1 MSPGALVTSLVANRG
16 LIWEMTKREVI
27 GRYRGSVFGILWSF
41 FNPLLLLTVY
51 TFVFNVV
58 FKARWSAGST
68 SKTEFAM
75 VLFVGLIVHGLFA
88 DCATRAPRLV
98 VENINYVKKVVFPL
112 ETLAWTAMGSA
123 LFHAGISVVVLLGL
137 YSAVNFSLQWT
148 AILFPVILL
157 PFVLLTMGCVWL
169 LASLGVFL
177 RDIGQAMGIITSIMM
192 FLSPVFYP
200 ASNLQEPYRM
210 LLHLNPLTLIIE
222 EGRDVLIWGRL
233 PDWTSLGVYYV
244 IAIVTAWL
252 GFAWF
257 QKTRRG
263 FADVL

>member
-16 LIWEMTKREVI
+16 LIWEMTKRDVI

-41 FNPLLLLTVY
+41 FNPLLLLIVY

-123 LFHAGISVVVLLGL
+123 LFHAGISIVVLLGL

-200 ASNLQEPYRM
+200 ASNLQEPYRT

>member
-1 MSPGALVTSLVANRG
+1 M
-16 LIWEMTKREVI
+16 
-27 GRYRGSVFGILWSF
+27 
-41 FNPLLLLTVY
+41 
-51 TFVFNVV
+51 
-58 FKARWSAGST
+58 
-68 SKTEFAM
+68 
-75 VLFVGLIVHGLFA
+75 
-88 DCATRAPRLV
+88 
-98 VENINYVKKVVFPL
+98 KKVVFPL